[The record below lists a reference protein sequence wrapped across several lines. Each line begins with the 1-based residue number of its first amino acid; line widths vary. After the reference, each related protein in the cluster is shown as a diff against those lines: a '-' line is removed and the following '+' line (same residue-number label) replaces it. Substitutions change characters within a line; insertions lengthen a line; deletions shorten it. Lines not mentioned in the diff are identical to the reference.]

1 MTWLLAFACGIAA
14 GLAVIVA
21 QEFRHEARMR
31 APRCMT
37 CGGQH
42 RMHAAHK

>member
-21 QEFRHEARMR
+21 QELRHEARMR
-31 APRCMT
+31 ARRCMT

-42 RMHAAHK
+42 RIHAAHR

>member
-1 MTWLLAFACGIAA
+1 MIWLLAFACGIAA
-14 GLAVIVA
+14 GLVVIVA
-21 QEFRHEARMR
+21 QELRHETRMR

-42 RMHAAHK
+42 RMHATHK

>member
-1 MTWLLAFACGIAA
+1 MTWLLAFACAIAA
-14 GLAVIVA
+14 GLAVVVA
-21 QEFRHEARMR
+21 QELRAEARMR

-37 CGGQH
+37 CGVQH